1 VNRNVDANANQN
13 QNVNRNVDANVNQ
26 NANVNRN
33 VNADVNRN
41 VNVNSNVDVDRHVD
55 VDVDDHYHGHG
66 DYHHDDDDD
75 NFWGGFAAG
84 AVTTMAVGAVVRS
97 VPDNSQPVVVNNV
110 NYVVADGVYYQQSGD
125 GYTVVNP
132 PAGQTVTALPPGAV
146 QTTLDGQVA
155 YQANGIYYQPV
166 MQNGATVYKTVAH

>member
-1 VNRNVDANANQN
+1 M
-13 QNVNRNVDANVNQ
+13 
-26 NANVNRN
+26 
-33 VNADVNRN
+33 
-41 VNVNSNVDVDRHVD
+41 DRHVD
-55 VDVDDHYHGHG
+55 VDVDDHYHHG

-84 AVTTMAVGAVVRS
+84 AVTTMAVGAVVRNLPS
-97 VPDNSQPVVVNNV
+97 NSQPVVVNNA
-110 NYVVADGVYYQQSGD
+110 NYMVADGVYHQQSGD

-132 PAGQTVTALPPGAV
+132 PAGQTVTTLPPGAV

-166 MQNGATVYKTVAH
+166 MQNGQTVYTTVAH